1 MLYPL
6 LESDNRADSANKATF
21 TDYAI
26 AVRYRAGYDGIGIG
40 IFGDIYAIDID
51 NCVENGVLSDMAEYI
66 IARMD
71 TSTEYSLSGAGGP
84 DSVQSLAPG
93 IRQGSLLHQ

>member
-1 MLYPL
+1 MLYLL

-21 TDYAI
+21 TDYVI
-26 AVRYRAGYDGIGIG
+26 AVRHRAGYDGI
-40 IFGDIYAIDID
+40 AIDID
-51 NCVENGVLSDMAEYI
+51 NCVENGVLSDMAEDI
-66 IARMD
+66 ISRMD
-71 TSTEYSLSGAGGP
+71 TYTEYSPSGAGGP